1 MIQAK
6 VKDEYRFG
14 RSLQA
19 FSRLEFVKSEWR
31 DVPEDLTEQ
40 AKAHE
45 WLETR
50 ERPVVDPGAIETVAP
65 ANKVI
70 VTDESSMSNDP
81 LDLVNESE
89 ETAESE
95 VTTIDDVTVEKPRR
109 RGRGSK

>member
-81 LDLVNESE
+81 LDLVNEAEDAAE
-89 ETAESE
+89 ETAEVAE
-95 VTTIDDVTVEKPRR
+95 EKPRR